1 MILLKDKLQQEKA
14 AIFKALGH
22 PVRLSIVEALAKYEM
37 CACEIAE
44 LFHFDR
50 TTISKHIALLR
61 DLDIIEDRK
70 DGLHIYYS
78 LKMRCLTSM
87 LQCIERVIQGH
98 PVYEEHYLQCYCA
111 ARKER
116 EDENTD
122 IGNRLPKM

>member
-1 MILLKDKLQQEKA
+1 LDANLQREKA

-22 PVRLSIVEALAKYEM
+22 PVRLSIVETLEKREM

-50 TTISKHIALLR
+50 TTISKHLAILR
-61 DLDIIEDRK
+61 DLHIIEDRK

-78 LKMRCLTSM
+78 LKMRCLASM
-87 LQCIERVIQGH
+87 LQCVERVIQGH
-98 PVYEEHYLQCYCA
+98 PVYEEHYLQCFCA

-122 IGNRLPKM
+122 IRNRLPKM